1 MSDEARRAILE
12 AVAAGRMDP
21 SDAADA
27 LADLDEE
34 LDAAESEEQHETT
47 RERIV
52 ERTVVASADED
63 QSRRRITGVKVDG
76 SFRSIEVIGDD
87 DVIEAVADGQHR
99 LRWDGDILVIDG
111 TSMGLDNDDDDEDY
125 DDDEDFEGPGD
136 WFRVYAPHRLRR
148 VHMGRG
154 WDHDPRSRARPLRV
168 RMNPDL
174 SLEARVEAGPLTIR
188 RVRGPVKARV
198 SAGPLVIEG
207 FESPLDVRVA
217 AGKVSASGRVDHG
230 VSTINC
236 DAGKVSLHLQRGS
249 DVRVTASA
257 TLGKVDIG
265 HGRTGGRERAR
276 RAQRY
281 VREHEGSDLGERIVG
296 LLNNAFSDEHEVV
309 FGRGTGVMDIR
320 VSMGSADISFDD
332 EPTS

>member
-1 MSDEARRAILE
+1 ME

-21 SDAADA
+21 TDAADA
-27 LADLDEE
+27 LADLDNPPDDVDE
-34 LDAAESEEQHETT
+34 DVTDEQ
-47 RERIV
+47 ERIV
-52 ERTVVASADED
+52 ERRVVVEAED
-63 QSRRRITGVKVDG
+63 RSERQIRTVKVDG
-76 SFRSIEVIGDD
+76 SFRSIEIIGDD
-87 DVIEAVADGQHR
+87 DVREAVAEGQHR
-99 LRWDGDILVIDG
+99 LRWDGDVLVIDG
-111 TSMGLDNDDDDEDY
+111 TSLGMHDDDDDDDDEQ
-125 DDDEDFEGPGD
+125 DEDFEGPGD
-136 WFRVYAPHRLRR
+136 WFRVYAPHRLHR
-148 VHMGRG
+148 VRMSRG
-154 WDHDPRSRARPLRV
+154 FDHDPRSRARPLRV

-174 SLEARVEAGPLTIR
+174 AVDARVEAGPLTIR

-265 HGRTGGRERAR
+265 HAHTGGRERAR
-276 RAQRY
+276 RAERY
-281 VREHEGSDLGERIVG
+281 VREQGGSDFGERIVG
-296 LLNNAFSDEHEVV
+296 LLNNAFSDEHEVT
-309 FGRGTGVMDIR
+309 FGAGTGVMDIR
-320 VSMGSADISFDD
+320 VSMGSADISFED